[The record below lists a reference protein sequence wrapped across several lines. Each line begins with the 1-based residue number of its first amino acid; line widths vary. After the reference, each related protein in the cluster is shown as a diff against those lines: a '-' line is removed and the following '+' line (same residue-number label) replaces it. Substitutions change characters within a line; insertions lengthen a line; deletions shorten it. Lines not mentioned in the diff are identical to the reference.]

1 MTRGFGQR
9 VRPPRPRRYVSPG
22 QARVLR
28 FVGFR
33 YDAFREAYVLRVIGK
48 RFGPV
53 LRLEDHRE
61 VVVGPRTAAPFKP
74 AAERIRS

>member
-1 MTRGFGQR
+1 
-9 VRPPRPRRYVSPG
+9 
-22 QARVLR
+22 LR